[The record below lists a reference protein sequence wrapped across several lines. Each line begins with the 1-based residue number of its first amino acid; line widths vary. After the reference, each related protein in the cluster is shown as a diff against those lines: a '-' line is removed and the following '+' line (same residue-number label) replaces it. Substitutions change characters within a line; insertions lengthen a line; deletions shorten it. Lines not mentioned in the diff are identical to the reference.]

1 MALIGD
7 TGNRRRAC
15 VLSKMDNKRVDIT
28 DPVTGMWSVSSERRD
43 GANIWCRSLGF
54 IPDHDLRALH
64 HWAIDCWASGL
75 LYPAETEVPSAGP
88 HTMLS
93 KLKC

>member
-1 MALIGD
+1 
-7 TGNRRRAC
+7 
-15 VLSKMDNKRVDIT
+15 MDNKRVDIT

-64 HWAIDCWASGL
+64 HWAIDCRASGL
-75 LYPAETEVPSAGP
+75 LSYGWGEDFVIDDFSGAP
-88 HTMLS
+88 LS
-93 KLKC
+93 RI